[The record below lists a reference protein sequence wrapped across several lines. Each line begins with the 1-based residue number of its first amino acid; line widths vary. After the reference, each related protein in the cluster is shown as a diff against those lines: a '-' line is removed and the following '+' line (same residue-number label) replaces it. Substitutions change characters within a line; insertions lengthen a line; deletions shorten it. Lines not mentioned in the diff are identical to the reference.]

1 MTILQRERQ
10 GGPLLAI
17 DAGDTLYPPAK
28 RRTRAPEDLEKRAA
42 FIREVYAKAEFDAV
56 VPGELDVYPTLDA
69 LVEFGK
75 SVPMIAA
82 NMVDAETGASIFPAS
97 RVVEHAGMKIG
108 LVGVLGPKAFAGTP
122 ANVDFDAKI
131 WAEQQSNGGAAAR
144 KMRMAKLR
152 EQMAQ
157 AAKDDKGKAQA
168 EEILKVIQGEGGE
181 DAGEDVAPT
190 PPEYSGRKFRI
201 TDGVAAAKAEAAKLA
216 GKADLIVVIGH
227 MEKDE
232 TDAFRAAVPEIPFMI
247 DGHTESKS
255 MFASGQN
262 ETGPPNI
269 LRAGNRG
276 RALSLVTIRINN
288 GVMTFQDRGNRERDE
303 STLKRQKNLWEKL
316 VQQAGGKD
324 PLAEFPKDDPR
335 FKRAERTKA
344 LIAETEAKLKQK
356 TGESWFETKT
366 IGLDPGVEGDP
377 ELRAREDELDPP
389 ASRGH

>member
-1 MTILQRERQ
+1 MTILRNERQ

-28 RRTRAPEDLEKRAA
+28 RRTRAAEDLEKRAA
-42 FIREVYAKAEFDAV
+42 FIREVYAKAGFDAV

-82 NMVDAETGASIFPAS
+82 NMVDAQTNAPIFPAS

-108 LVGVLGPKAFAGTP
+108 LVGILGPKAFAGTL
-122 ANVDFDAKI
+122 ANADFDAKI

-144 KMRMAKLR
+144 KVRMTKLR

-157 AAKDDKGKAQA
+157 AAKDEKGKAQA
-168 EEILKVIQGEGGE
+168 DEILKMIQGESADTDDE
-181 DAGEDVAPT
+181 PAPT
-190 PPEYSGRKFRI
+190 PPTYEGRKFRVI
-201 TDGVAAAKAEAAKLA
+201 DAAAAAKAEAAKLA
-216 GKADLIVVIGH
+216 GQVDLIVAIGH

-247 DGHTESKS
+247 DGHTEAKS
-255 MFASGQN
+255 MFATGEK
-262 ETGPPNI
+262 ETGAPHI
-269 LRAGNRG
+269 LRSGNRG

-288 GVMTFQDRGNRERDE
+288 GVMKFQDRGNRERDE

-324 PLAEFPKDDPR
+324 PLSEFPKDDPR

-356 TGESWFETKT
+356 TADSWFETKT
-366 IGLDPGVEGDP
+366 VGLDPSVEGDP

-389 ASRGH
+389 ATRGH

>member
-1 MTILQRERQ
+1 MTILQQERQ

-28 RRTRAPEDLEKRAA
+28 RRTRAAEDLEKRAA
-42 FIREVYAKAEFDAV
+42 FIREVYAKAGFDAI

-82 NMVDAETGASIFPAS
+82 NMVDADTNAPVFEGS
-97 RVVEHAGMKIG
+97 RIVEHAGMKIG
-108 LVGVLGPKAFAGTP
+108 LVGILGAKAFAGVP
-122 ANVDFDAKI
+122 GNADFDAKA
-131 WAEQQSNGGAAAR
+131 WAEQQTTGGTAAR
-144 KMRMAKLR
+144 KMRLAKLR

-157 AAKDDKGKAQA
+157 AAKDEKGKAQA
-168 EEILKVIQGEGGE
+168 EEILKSIQEEGGE
-181 DAGEDVAPT
+181 AAEDETAPS
-190 PPEYSGRKFRI
+190 PPEYAGRRFRI

-227 MEKDE
+227 MEKEE

-247 DGHTESKS
+247 DGHTEAKS
-255 MFASGQN
+255 MFATGEK
-262 ETGPPNI
+262 ETGSPHI

-288 GVMTFQDRGNRERDE
+288 GVMKFQDRGNRERDE

-324 PLAEFPKDDPR
+324 PLSEFPKDDPR

-356 TGESWFETKT
+356 TSDSWFETKT
-366 IGLDPGVEGDP
+366 IGLDPGVTGDP
-377 ELRAREDELDPP
+377 ELRAKEDELDPP